1 MKEVKINK
9 HKFEFFDSIEDMPIS
24 RFHKYS
30 KYMLVASG
38 IGDSIADVDEHI
50 GTIMKLIDFDVN
62 KAKQELLNMRHNLV
76 TILQEQDIRH
86 VGFMYF
92 VYSVDGKKWEDFS
105 DNGVEKLY
113 TLVMGEREIVLA
125 DTERAIRERID
136 TELRDYFPQVFEN
149 ENKNLLDYL
158 RKRALLQVD
167 EIVNDCSHEDEIKKL
182 SELLT
187 IGYKPPVFEGN
198 ESVELQYDKQFEQ
211 MCLAL
216 SKEFG
221 GKAKDYTIMEY
232 YSAYERLEA
241 MNKELERIRR
251 K

>member
-1 MKEVKINK
+1 
-9 HKFEFFDSIEDMPIS
+9 
-24 RFHKYS
+24 
-30 KYMLVASG
+30 MLVASG

-50 GTIMKLIDFDVN
+50 GMIMKLIDFDVN
-62 KAKQELLNMRHNLV
+62 KAKQELMNMRHNLV

-86 VGFMYF
+86 VAFMYF
-92 VYSVDGKKWEDFS
+92 VHSVDGKKWEDFS
-105 DNGVEKLY
+105 DSGVKKLY
-113 TLVMGEREIVLA
+113 ELVIGEKEIALA
-125 DTERAIRERID
+125 DAERAIREQLD
-136 TELRDYFPQVFEN
+136 DELRDYFPKVFEG
-149 ENKNLLDYL
+149 ENKNLLDYA

-187 IGYKPPVFEGN
+187 IGYKPMIFEGS
-198 ESVELQYDKQFEQ
+198 ESAELQFDKQFEQ
-211 MCLAL
+211 MCLAI

-241 MNKELERIRR
+241 INKELDRIRR